1 MSAITWNVSI
11 IQYRALHG
19 LVQKHQIL
27 ALLRQSLT
35 QCLFITNM
43 KTYKLSLLDFSM
55 ELLWFLA
62 LVISL
67 KFLWNCTLELTAI
80 RHEKQDADLP
90 IS

>member
-11 IQYRALHG
+11 IEYRALHG

-43 KTYKLSLLDFSM
+43 KTYKLSLLNFSM

-62 LVISL
+62 SVISSKL
-67 KFLWNCTLELTAI
+67 LWTRTLDLNGI
-80 RHEKQDADLP
+80 RHEKQDTDLP
-90 IS
+90 MR